1 MENSFTPARRRALAI
16 AFTLGLLVLV
26 LAWLGRESL
35 WQVAQAA
42 SAEAVRLAEEC
53 FEG

>member
-16 AFTLGLLVLV
+16 AFTLGLLVL
-26 LAWLGRESL
+26 AWLGRESL

-42 SAEAVRLAEEC
+42 TAEAVRLAEEC

>member
-1 MENSFTPARRRALAI
+1 MENSKQAPRRRAPWVVGAIVLLA
-16 AFTLGLLVLV
+16 

-42 SAEAVRLAEEC
+42 SAEMARLAAEC
-53 FEG
+53 RRG